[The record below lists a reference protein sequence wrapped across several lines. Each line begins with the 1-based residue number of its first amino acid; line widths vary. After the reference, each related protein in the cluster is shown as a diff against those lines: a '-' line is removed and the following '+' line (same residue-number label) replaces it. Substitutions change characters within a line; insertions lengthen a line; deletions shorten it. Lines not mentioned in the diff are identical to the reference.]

1 MISQTE
7 RPTVNRVGT
16 VLVPGEPRT
25 SRYDPAHVVF
35 LTRDE
40 WLSKPVASLLNRDR
54 YRLTVVEDP
63 GTLVQH
69 FLGGRTDAVLL
80 DLRVPLESGTDIGAL
95 LWEVPREPTIP
106 VIGIGS
112 EKTSRSARLDAL
124 NAGVWDVIEFPLP
137 PAELLAKLDTYIWL
151 KRHFDEQSAGVL
163 LDLETSHYSM
173 RGVKRRLREL
183 VALAQRSEESFSCA
197 LFGADPMP
205 ENTVLTS
212 RLLQKTGQEFSV
224 ALHHQTRSSDI
235 VGRLEPL
242 KFAVLAPKTPPEGA
256 ARLAERLTSW
266 SVNRRMSGALP
277 VTFSAGVAG
286 IAGRNGQVYAQ
297 PELLL
302 TAAHRAL
309 NTARAE
315 GAGQVVI
322 A

>member
-1 MISQTE
+1 MTSQTDLGLAD
-7 RPTVNRVGT
+7 RVG
-16 VLVPGEPRT
+16 LSLAPAEPRT
-25 SRYDPAHVVF
+25 SRYDPARVVF

-40 WLSKPVASLLNRDR
+40 WLSKPVASLLDR
-54 YRLTVVEDP
+54 ERYQLTVVGDP
-63 GTLVQH
+63 HALVEH
-69 FLGGRTDAVLL
+69 FLHGHTDAVLL

-112 EKTSRSARLDAL
+112 QTTSRSTRLDAL

-137 PAELLAKLDTYIWL
+137 PAELVAKLDTYVWL
-151 KRHFDEQSAGVL
+151 KRHYDEMSAGVL

-173 RGVKRRLREL
+173 RGIKRRLREL
-183 VALAQRSEESFSCA
+183 VALVQRSEEAFSCV
-197 LFGADPMP
+197 LFGADPLP
-205 ENTVLTS
+205 EQAVITTRVL
-212 RLLQKTGQEFSV
+212 REAGRKFSL
-224 ALHHQTRSSDI
+224 ALHHQTRSSDV

-242 KFAVLAPKTPPEGA
+242 KFGVLAPKTPPDGA
-256 ARLAERLTSW
+256 LKLAERLTTW
-266 SVNRRMSGALP
+266 SLNRNMAGELP

-286 IAGRNGQVYAQ
+286 IAGANGQVYAQ

-309 NTARAE
+309 NAARAE
-315 GAGQVVI
+315 GAGQVSL